1 MQSATRGGVQRAHT
15 ASGTMLVAQDELK
28 ETTAQLLQ
36 TVAEKFNQH
45 AMSNAA
51 LFLKLD
57 THRSGDIS
65 KIELKRGTW
74 HTPPRALRRTSPLP
88 WRTSTARA
96 QASGNAHENA
106 PQHLQSLRRQR
117 PRP

>member
-36 TVAEKFNQH
+36 TVAGKFNLH

-74 HTPPRALRRTSPLP
+74 HTPPRALRRTSPRP
-88 WRTSTARA
+88 WRASTARA
-96 QASGNAHENA
+96 QASGDI
-106 PQHLQSLRRQR
+106 
-117 PRP
+117 